1 MRIAIISDIHGNL
14 EALKAT
20 MGDIEKKNIDKIFCL
35 GDIVGKGIH
44 PTECLNIVRD
54 KCEVVLRGNNDR
66 FFSQNHEN
74 LDELKETDRKR
85 LIWNRTL
92 ISGEDR
98 KYLLNLP
105 FSYEFYMSGSLVRI
119 LHSSPKGDNITVIN
133 EDSVQVKMEMFMPSE
148 KTQSQKKAD
157 VLIYGHI
164 HHPYLD
170 KIYNRTL
177 INIGS
182 VGNSYD
188 LIRNKDKDAS
198 VLETTKA
205 FYFII
210 EGDFGSKEY
219 NDSISFQF
227 VKVPYDIE
235 KELSLNA
242 DNIELEEYKIELLD
256 GKYRDMKKVNDNFIR
271 LGMNPEEF

>member
-20 MGDIEKKNIDKIFCL
+20 MKDIEKKGAEKIFCL

-44 PTECLNIVRD
+44 PTECLEIIRE
-54 KCEVVLRGNNDR
+54 KCEVILRGNNDR
-66 FFSQNHEN
+66 FCSEEYEN
-74 LDELKETDRKR
+74 FNEISEIDKKR
-85 LIWNRTL
+85 IIWNQSL
-92 ISGEDR
+92 ISKSDR
-98 KYLLNLP
+98 AFIYNLP

-119 LHSSPKGDNITVIN
+119 FHSSPYKDNDVIIN
-133 EDSVQVKMEMFMPSE
+133 EDKIQSKIQMFMPSE
-148 KTQSQKKAD
+148 KTISNKKAD
-157 VLIYGHI
+157 VVIYGHI

-177 INIGS
+177 INTGS

-188 LIRNKDKDAS
+188 LIRNKEKDAS

-205 FYFII
+205 FYLII
-210 EGDFGSKEY
+210 EGDYGSREY

-235 KELSLNA
+235 KELSTNVG
-242 DNIELEEYKIELLD
+242 NIELEDYKVELLN
-256 GKYRDMKKVNDNFIR
+256 GTYRNMKKVNDNFR
-271 LGMNPEEF
+271 KLGIDPDKF